1 MQAPGHSNFRNDI
14 NGLRAWAVLA
24 VIFYHFGIPG
34 FGGGFIGVD
43 VFFCISGFLMTGIVI
58 RGLERGN
65 FSLAGFYLARA
76 KRIVPALLCLCS
88 VLIVLGWFMLL
99 PPDYK
104 LLGSHSLYSLSFLSN
119 VEYWREAGYFDVSSH
134 EKWLLHTWSL
144 SVEWQF
150 YLLLPIALIT
160 TWRLKP
166 GRAGQLAVIAAFL
179 ALSLVASIMTTNTDA
194 SMAFFLLHTRA
205 WEMLAGG
212 LVFLLGDTALL
223 PPARRRALESAGL
236 LLIALSIAVFDHTS
250 PWPGWRA
257 VVPVAGAML
266 VLTANRAS
274 AWTGNRAAAWLGDRS
289 YSLYL
294 WHWPVYVAL
303 VYVELRYNYIAIAGG
318 LVATLVLGHLSYALV
333 ENGSRTR
340 LGRLRMPAAAGA
352 LALFA
357 GAVMLPALWVWA
369 QQGVAGRFAPMV
381 ELAAAEAGN
390 SNPRK
395 PACHLDRGVASPSCV
410 YGKGSGEVIVVG
422 DSHADA
428 IVTGLAQAGASRD
441 TEVMQWSYSGC
452 PLVDGLKKTPAD
464 LAIQARDYRCSDFIA
479 WVDAQARVQ
488 PAAIP
493 FVIVNRYAAAALG
506 GNEVRSDK
514 ETPRVFFSNEYPVAD
529 AKFIGEFSE
538 AITASACAL
547 AKRRTV
553 YLMRPIPEI
562 GVNVPKTL
570 SRRMTFGIAGDIS
583 IPIDAY
589 RRRNNW
595 VWAAQDAARD
605 RCGVKILDPL
615 PYLCH
620 EGKCFGSKNGRPLYY
635 DDNHLS
641 EYGNKQLAPMYG
653 DVIRMARH
661 SSGSPGVIHAGSP

>member
-1 MQAPGHSNFRNDI
+1 MTAPGHSTFRNDI

-76 KRIVPALLCLCS
+76 KRILPALLCLCA
-88 VLIVLGWFMLL
+88 VLIALGWFMLL

-104 LLGSHSLYSLSFLSN
+104 MLGSHSLYSLSFLSN
-119 VEYWREAGYFDVSSH
+119 IEYWREAGYFDVSSH

-150 YLLLPIALIT
+150 YLLLPIALMA
-160 TWRLKP
+160 TWRLMP
-166 GRAGQLAVIAAFL
+166 GRAGQLAVIAAVL
-179 ALSLVASIMTTNTDA
+179 AFSLGASIATTKTDA

-212 LVFLLGDTALL
+212 LVFMLGDTAPLS
-223 PPARRRALESAGL
+223 PARRRALESAGL
-236 LLIALSIAVFDHTS
+236 MLIVVSMALFDHRS

-257 VVPVAGAML
+257 IVPVAGAML

-274 AWTGNRAAAWLGDRS
+274 AWTGNPIATWLGDRS

-303 VYVELRYNYIAIAGG
+303 VYVELRYNYVAILGG
-318 LVATLVLGHLSYALV
+318 IVATFFLGHLSYSLV
-333 ENGSRTR
+333 ENWSSSR
-340 LGRLRMPAAAGA
+340 LGQLRMPTAASV
-352 LALFA
+352 LAVL
-357 GAVMLPALWVWA
+357 GCAVMLPALAVWV
-369 QQGVAGRFAPMV
+369 QQGVAGRFQPMA

-395 PACHLDRGVASPSCV
+395 TACHLDRGVISPSCV
-410 YGKGSGEVIVVG
+410 YGKGAGEVIVVG

-428 IVTGLAQAGASRD
+428 IVTGVADAVALRN
-441 TEVMQWSYSGC
+441 TEVVQWSYSGC

-464 LAIQARDYRCSDFIA
+464 LAIQARNYRCSDFIA
-479 WVDAQARVQ
+479 WVDAQAQVQ
-488 PAAIP
+488 PSAIP
-493 FVIVNRYAAAALG
+493 FVIVNRYAAAAFG
-506 GNEVRSDK
+506 GNEIRSDS
-514 ETPRVFFSNEYPVAD
+514 ETPRVFFSNEYPVAN
-529 AKFIGEFSE
+529 AKFIGEFAE
-538 AITASACAL
+538 AITTSACAL
-547 AKRRTV
+547 AKHRTV

-570 SRRMTFGIAGDIS
+570 SRRMTFGINGDIS
-583 IPIDAY
+583 IPMDAY
-589 RRRNNW
+589 RRRNDW

-641 EYGNKQLAPMYG
+641 EYGNKQLAPMFG
-653 DVIRMARH
+653 EVVRTAR
-661 SSGSPGVIHAGSP
+661 